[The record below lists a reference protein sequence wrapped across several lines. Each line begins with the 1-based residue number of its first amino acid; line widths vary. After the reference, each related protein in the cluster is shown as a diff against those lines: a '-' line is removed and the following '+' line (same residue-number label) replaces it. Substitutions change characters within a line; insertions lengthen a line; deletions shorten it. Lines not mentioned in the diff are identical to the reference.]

1 MKTAGLKENMQI
13 KDPPFH
19 VIWQL
24 LLHVAA
30 STPSAA
36 SGDEV
41 HYGSGHRS
49 GVRETK
55 SCGCKRKGK
64 ESPCK

>member
-1 MKTAGLKENMQI
+1 MKTTGLKENMQI
-13 KDPPFH
+13 KEPPIH

-36 SGDEV
+36 SGVEAPPLKLLLLQADL
-41 HYGSGHRS
+41 
-49 GVRETK
+49 GVIPQFI
-55 SCGCKRKGK
+55 C
-64 ESPCK
+64 

>member
-24 LLHVAA
+24 LLQVAA

-36 SGDEV
+36 SGDEAPPLELLLLQAEL
-41 HYGSGHRS
+41 
-49 GVRETK
+49 GVIPQFI
-55 SCGCKRKGK
+55 C
-64 ESPCK
+64 

>member
-1 MKTAGLKENMQI
+1 MQI

-30 STPSAA
+30 STPSGA
-36 SGDEV
+36 SGDEAPPLKLLLLQAEL
-41 HYGSGHRS
+41 
-49 GVRETK
+49 GVIPQFI
-55 SCGCKRKGK
+55 C
-64 ESPCK
+64 

>member
-1 MKTAGLKENMQI
+1 MKTTDLKENMQI

-30 STPSAA
+30 STPSGA
-36 SGDEV
+36 SGDEAPPLKLLLLQAEL
-41 HYGSGHRS
+41 
-49 GVRETK
+49 GVIPQFI
-55 SCGCKRKGK
+55 C
-64 ESPCK
+64 